1 MWLGV
6 LFCFPFSVILQAL
19 RPWTI
24 PFPSLT
30 PLHKALASI
39 SLTPLFPLWFML
51 FDLLAGPETLISF
64 PHWWAVLV
72 NTPWPYSCST
82 KLTHWARMDSGAG
95 NYRLEPEWTPLQ
107 RPWFFGVPEW
117 LRGRSGRTSPSNHWH
132 TSRAYKHTHCFLRVK
147 VRNLTVPQSCYWSCL
162 WKFLWSFL
170 SSCYVSGT
178 FHDSFLSILTRLLGR
193 RYYPILQMKKL
204 KIGKIKW
211 PTIKD
216 WRQASNPGLP
226 GTTALP
232 TLEGS
237 LCRTKLHSWIVALG
251 ERSFF

>member
-1 MWLGV
+1 MIYAIWPT
-6 LFCFPFSVILQAL
+6 CWPRNSY
-19 RPWTI
+19 
-24 PFPSLT
+24 
-30 PLHKALASI
+30 
-39 SLTPLFPLWFML
+39 
-51 FDLLAGPETLISF
+51 LISSLVSCA
-64 PHWWAVLV
+64 WW
-72 NTPWPYSCST
+72 TWPSWPYSCST
-82 KLTHWARMDSGAG
+82 KFTHWARMDSWSFG
-95 NYRLEPEWTPLQ
+95 NYRLESWMDSSVKGPGFLVSQSDWEEGLEEP
-107 RPWFFGVPEW
+107 RPPTTG
-117 LRGRSGRTSPSNHWH
+117 T
-132 TSRAYKHTHCFLRVK
+132 TSRAYKHTHCFLLKRK
-147 VRNLTVPQSCYWSCL
+147 QVRNLTVPQSCYWSCL
-162 WKFLWSFL
+162 WKVPLGHSL

-193 RYYPILQMKKL
+193 RYYPIFQMKKL

-237 LCRTKLHSWIVALG
+237 LCRTKPCQAEWWHFG